1 MGTTESDTGVTFD
14 PKTDT
19 YCLHYD
25 RRSDESVSAA
35 VVRGVAAVTNTSP
48 TELEPLFE
56 TLDPDALDQLYRST
70 ADGSGRGDS
79 WVSFSYNDCAVTVD
93 STGEITIEP
102 DEEAEP
108 VSARV
113 PRSLRDR

>member
-1 MGTTESDTGVTFD
+1 MGTTETDNGVTFD

-25 RRSDESVSAA
+25 RLEDESVSAA

-56 TLDPDALDQLYRST
+56 TVDPDALDQLYRT
-70 ADGSGRGDS
+70 TTGGSGPGDC

-93 STGEITIEP
+93 ATGEITIEP
-102 DEEAEP
+102 DGEAEP
-108 VSARV
+108 VSTRV
-113 PRSLRDR
+113 PRSIRDR